1 MAGAQRLP
9 ALLAL
14 AVGAL
19 AGDVFVL
26 LVNRLPLPA
35 EAHLDPWGDTLPY
48 SYRDPNCTIP
58 ADPITVV
65 FYYNAT
71 IPNMHTHAHHH
82 GGWSY
87 HDGDTQYFFDHY
99 CGLHDGQDASNP
111 GWDPLGRYHMRYWW
125 WTDPYWGT
133 YTLATPHHEDLVWCG
148 HAVDSNW
155 DEWPGGFVRARQDIA
170 KNWHRYNN
178 GGSHYFAGSQY
189 WGNTAAMWQCDGQPA
204 WSDGNVDFVRVP

>member
-87 HDGDTQYFFDHY
+87 HDGDTQYF
-99 CGLHDGQDASNP
+99 LAVAP
-111 GWDPLGRYHMRYWW
+111 MMAKTRA
-125 WTDPYWGT
+125 
-133 YTLATPHHEDLVWCG
+133 TLAGTRAGDTTCGTGGGLTRTGEHTP
-148 HAVDSNW
+148 
-155 DEWPGGFVRARQDIA
+155 WPRHITRI
-170 KNWHRYNN
+170 
-178 GGSHYFAGSQY
+178 
-189 WGNTAAMWQCDGQPA
+189 
-204 WSDGNVDFVRVP
+204 